1 MTPGNGCCCSCT
13 SIAPTSSL
21 FLLSIR
27 GNLRRKLPGLAKARG
42 ASQQW
47 VMLGSL
53 PLLYPLPISL
63 VPVLCH
69 RWQIFTPVWR
79 QKDVS
84 EAVFISTEL
93 NCNPLLLSLSLSLAF
108 SNLLAGELPKY
119 MLPTSSSKHC
129 LSPALVLTANQPAL
143 LTLASS

>member
-1 MTPGNGCCCSCT
+1 M
-13 SIAPTSSL
+13 

-27 GNLRRKLPGLAKARG
+27 VNLYRKLPGLAEAKEAFEP
-42 ASQQW
+42 W

-63 VPVLCH
+63 VPYWCH
-69 RWQIFTPVWR
+69 RWQIFTPILR

-93 NCNPLLLSLSLSLAF
+93 IYNLCCFLSLSL
-108 SNLLAGELPKY
+108 LLFKPSCHLLGGDLPKST
-119 MLPTSSSKHC
+119 LPHLFQA
-129 LSPALVLTANQPAL
+129 LSLQPL
-143 LTLASS
+143 S